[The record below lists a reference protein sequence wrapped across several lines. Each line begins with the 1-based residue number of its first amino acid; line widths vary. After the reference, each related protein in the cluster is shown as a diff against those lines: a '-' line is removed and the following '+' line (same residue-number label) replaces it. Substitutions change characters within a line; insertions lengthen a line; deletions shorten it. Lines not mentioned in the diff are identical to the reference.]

1 MELSV
6 CVIIPCY
13 KDSETLEKAIQSVIN
28 QTVPVDEIIVVND
41 FSPETK
47 AIDSIISSYPSII
60 YIKNNFNVG
69 LAKSRNIGVNKS
81 STELISFLD
90 ADDELHPQKI
100 ELQLSV
106 YKPSHA
112 ITCSFG
118 RKNNF
123 SSNKFYKSLKIKY
136 HESKKKILVR
146 NTLNGA
152 GILVSKKELLLVGG
166 YDENLRSC
174 EDWDLWIRFI
184 DDGLKIIKIQLPLY
198 LYNENPH
205 SLSNN
210 QYNISYYE
218 TKCIEKHTVD
228 SNESYLFNQF
238 LWFIVI
244 LKQIYRSTIL
254 IKKIDTNSNQKTK
267 DKKLDNLIC
276 ENMNTRIKFIIL
288 KLTLKIIFILK
299 DFRSFYYSLRLIK
312 ISSSKILN

>member
-13 KDSETLEKAIQSVIN
+13 KDSKTLKRAIQSVIN
-28 QTVPVDEIIVVND
+28 QTTAVDEIIVVND
-41 FSPETK
+41 CSPETD
-47 AIDSIISSYPSII
+47 AIDNIVSSYPSII

-69 LAKSRNIGVNKS
+69 LARSRNIGVNKS

-100 ELQLSV
+100 ELQISV
-106 YKPSHA
+106 YKPSYA

-136 HESKKKILVR
+136 HENKKKILVR

-152 GILVSKKELLLVGG
+152 GILVSKKKLLLVGG

-174 EDWDLWIRFI
+174 EDWDLWIRLI

-198 LYNENPH
+198 LYNDNPN
-205 SLSNN
+205 SLSND

-218 TKCIEKHTVD
+218 TKCIEKHTAG
-228 SNESYLFNQF
+228 SIKSFLFNQF

-244 LKQIYRSTIL
+244 LKQIYRSAIL
-254 IKKIDTNSNQKTK
+254 TKKIDTTLNHKTK
-267 DKKLDNLIC
+267 YRKLDNLIS
-276 ENMNTRIKFIIL
+276 ENINIRIKVLIL
-288 KLTLKIIFILK
+288 KLTLKIIFTLK
-299 DFRSFYYSLRLIK
+299 DFKSCYYSLRFLK